1 MSLLNLIKL
10 YEKNKEHK
18 DDYKY
23 NINNKNIL
31 NDDFK
36 NKNEIENKYV
46 DELVVKGY
54 GIYRNIPCTGL
65 YNIKYRDN
73 LLT

>member
-1 MSLLNLIKL
+1 MSLHNLIKL

-36 NKNEIENKYV
+36 NKN
-46 DELVVKGY
+46 
-54 GIYRNIPCTGL
+54 
-65 YNIKYRDN
+65 
-73 LLT
+73 